1 MGAPFAELGPL
12 GLLLVLL
19 IAIRGTEKV
28 RGVLWGKKS
37 ERERGRKE
45 SVRRIGGSTQMRS
58 WLPPGAGGWMKRR
71 MGLTFE
77 KKSEI

>member
-28 RGVLWGKKS
+28 RGVLWREEIR
-37 ERERGRKE
+37 EREREGGRN
-45 SVRRIGGSTQMRS
+45 RS
-58 WLPPGAGGWMKRR
+58 E
-71 MGLTFE
+71 GLDGRL
-77 KKSEI
+77 KCGHGCHQGQGVG